1 MSKRTKSENK
11 VRRRAK
17 KRARKAANQAKYDA
31 WKANGNNTKSK
42 RVALRS
48 ERSRTARNVK
58 HRLGPCGN
66 IGCKTCNP
74 IPVNLVTPAF
84 RFMMQ

>member
-17 KRARKAANQAKYDA
+17 KRARKAANQAKYET
-31 WKANGNNTKSK
+31 WKASGHNTKSK
-42 RVALRS
+42 RVTLRS
-48 ERSRTARNVK
+48 ERTRTSRNVK

-74 IPVNLVTPAF
+74 MPANLVTPAF
-84 RFMMQ
+84 RFMTQ